1 MVKTSNPEGGL
12 SNSDAAPEP
21 GEAPASPEEALRR
34 KELAG
39 FLRSRRTR
47 LAPEAHGLTTAGH
60 RRTKGLR
67 REEVAKLLA
76 VSPSWYTKLEQGLAV
91 SPSPRLLARLADVLF
106 LSPLE
111 RSELMRLGLPKSGV
125 GARHQSNEM
134 LPTVQALIDSI
145 AFSPAFVLDPRTD
158 YIASN
163 IAARALFG
171 DFESFPGGYRNQLL
185 SLFLNEN
192 TRRHL
197 PNWDESARQQ
207 VAMFRAVF
215 ARNIHDQSVRELVDT
230 LLAKSPE
237 FRALW
242 AQHEL
247 PSQSTRMLDYRHK
260 EGVSLK
266 LSHYTFFADLDGN
279 YRVEVFHPADAFS
292 KSYLSDL
299 VTRKI
304 LRDAERAAE

>member
-1 MVKTSNPEGGL
+1 MFTSGNPEGRPL
-12 SNSDAAPEP
+12 NAAAEPEP
-21 GEAPASPEEALRR
+21 IAAPASPEEALRR

-39 FLRSRRTR
+39 FLRTRRTR
-47 LAPEAHGLTTAGH
+47 LAPEAHGLTTAGR
-60 RRTKGLR
+60 RRTKGMR

-111 RSELMRLGLPKSGV
+111 RSELLRLGLPKTNPA
-125 GARHQSNEM
+125 ARAESDET
-134 LPTVQALIDSI
+134 LPAVQVLIDSI
-145 AFSPAFVLDPRTD
+145 TLSPAFVLDPRTD
-158 YIASN
+158 YVGSN

-171 DFESFPGGYRNQLL
+171 DFDSFYGGSRNQLL
-185 SLFLNEN
+185 SLFFNEN

-197 PNWDESARQQ
+197 PNWEESARRQ
-207 VAMFRAVF
+207 VAMFRTAF
-215 ARNIHDQSVRELVDT
+215 ARNIHDSGVRDLVDT
-230 LLAKSPE
+230 LLAKSSE
-237 FRALW
+237 FRELW

-247 PSQSTRMLDYRHK
+247 PSQSTRMLDYQHK

-292 KSYLSDL
+292 KSYLADL
-299 VTRKI
+299 VSLKI
-304 LRDAERAAE
+304 AQDAERTAE

>member
-1 MVKTSNPEGGL
+1 MLKTG
-12 SNSDAAPEP
+12 NSTERLLEAET
-21 GEAPASPEEALRR
+21 GEAPISPEDALRR

-39 FLRSRRTR
+39 FLRTRRTR
-47 LAPEAHGLTTAGH
+47 LTPEAHGLAMSSR

-67 REEVAKLLA
+67 REEVAQLLD

-91 SPSPRLLARLADVLF
+91 SPSPRLLGKLAEVLF

-111 RSELMRLGLPKSGV
+111 RSELLRLGLPKTSAA
-125 GARHQSNEM
+125 ARAVTHEN
-134 LPTVQALIDSI
+134 LAAVQVLIDSI
-145 AFSPAFVLDPRTD
+145 TLSPAFVLNPRAD
-158 YIASN
+158 YVGSN

-171 DFESFPGGYRNQLL
+171 DFESFPGGYRNQLQ

-215 ARNIHDQSVRELVDT
+215 ARNMHDSSVRDLVDT
-230 LLAKSPE
+230 LLTQSAE

-247 PSQSTRMLDYRHK
+247 PSQASRMLNYQFA
-260 EGVSLK
+260 EGVTLT

-292 KSYLSDL
+292 RTYLADL
-299 VTRKI
+299 VTKKI
-304 LRDAERAAE
+304 AQDAGRAAE

>member
-1 MVKTSNPEGGL
+1 MFKRSDPKGGP
-12 SNSDAAPEP
+12 SGAEP
-21 GEAPASPEEALRR
+21 GEAPASPEDALRR

-39 FLRSRRTR
+39 FLRTRRTR
-47 LAPEAHGLTTAGH
+47 LAPEAHGLTAAGR

-91 SPSPRLLARLADVLF
+91 SPSPRLLAKLAEVLF

-111 RSELMRLGLPKSGV
+111 RSELLRLGLPKA
-125 GARHQSNEM
+125 GAATHGAADEM
-134 LPTVQALIDSI
+134 LPAVQVLIDSI
-145 AFSPAFVLDPRTD
+145 TLSPAFVLNPRTD
-158 YIASN
+158 YVASN
-163 IAARALFG
+163 TAARALFG
-171 DFESFPGGYRNQLL
+171 DFESFYGGSRNQLL

-215 ARNIHDQSVRELVDT
+215 ARNIHDPGVRELVDT
-230 LLAKSPE
+230 LRAKSAE

-242 AQHEL
+242 ERHEL
-247 PSQSTRMLDYRHK
+247 PSQSTRMLDYQHK
-260 EGVSLK
+260 EGVALK

-292 KSYLSDL
+292 KTYLADL
-299 VTRKI
+299 VAKKI
-304 LRDAERAAE
+304 AQDSGRAAE